1 MIRVLLADDQE
12 LVRLGLRMILEAQED
27 VEVVAEAGDGEQA
40 VREALL
46 HRPDVVLLDIRM
58 PGMDGI
64 AAARRILADSRLA
77 IRVIMLTTFDRDE
90 YLYAALSAGACGFL
104 LKSTPRTHLLHAVR
118 TAVHGEALLDPVLT
132 RRIVEEHAARRP
144 AEVSDRLGVLT
155 GRELDVLRQLAYGRS
170 NAEIAAA
177 LSLAETTVKTHVA
190 AVLRKLDLRGR
201 VQAVILGYE
210 TGLVRPGDNPAPR

>member
-90 YLYAALSAGACGFL
+90 YLYAALNAGACGFL
-104 LKSTPRTHLLHAVR
+104 LKSTPRAHLLHAVR

-144 AEVSDRLGVLT
+144 AEVSDRLDVLT

-177 LSLAETTVKTHVA
+177 LNLAETTVKTHVA

>member
-27 VEVVAEAGDGEQA
+27 IEVVAEAGDGEQA

-90 YLYAALSAGACGFL
+90 YLYAALNAGACGFL

-118 TAVHGEALLDPVLT
+118 AAVHGEALLDPVLT

-177 LSLAETTVKTHVA
+177 LNLAETTVKTHVA

>member
-1 MIRVLLADDQE
+1 MLADDQE

-27 VEVVAEAGDGEQA
+27 VEVVAEAGDEEQA
-40 VREALL
+40 VREVLL

-90 YLYAALSAGACGFL
+90 YLYAALNAGACGFL
-104 LKSTPRTHLLHAVR
+104 LKSTPRAHLLHAVR

-144 AEVSDRLGVLT
+144 AEVSDRLDVLT

-177 LSLAETTVKTHVA
+177 LNLAETTVKTHVA

>member
-1 MIRVLLADDQE
+1 MP
-12 LVRLGLRMILEAQED
+12 RL
-27 VEVVAEAGDGEQA
+27 
-40 VREALL
+40 
-46 HRPDVVLLDIRM
+46 
-58 PGMDGI
+58 DGI

-77 IRVIMLTTFDRDE
+77 IRVIMLTTFDSDE
-90 YLYAALSAGACGFL
+90 YLYAALDAGACGFL
-104 LKSTPRTHLLHAVR
+104 LKSTPRAHLLHAVR
-118 TAVHGEALLDPVLT
+118 TAAHGEALLDPVLT

-144 AEVSDRLGVLT
+144 WELSDRLRVLT

-177 LSLAETTVKTHVA
+177 LNLAETTVKTHVA

-210 TGLVRPGDNPAPR
+210 TGLVRPGAMPPKVDGSASSDNERRNQP